1 MKKQRKNDLVHGNA
15 LTERVWRLRKCT
27 WAKEI
32 HVPEKGRRSL
42 ARLNLEKGNASA
54 RQRIFIAQ
62 VQ

>member
-1 MKKQRKNDLVHGNA
+1 MKKQSKNDLVHGNA

-32 HVPEKGRRSL
+32 HVPDKGRWSL
-42 ARLNLEKGNASA
+42 AKLNPEKGNTSA
-54 RQRIFIAQ
+54 RQRILIAQ